1 MLTRSL
7 LCLLTLAIC
16 GCGDTLA
23 SAPKTFSPLGYVA
36 IISDSAFEGEMP
48 DRPRLSFRSERQIV
62 HSNAL
67 QLVLKLGWDY
77 LGVSAEIGRSLNT
90 TAASLLDVFKHAR
103 GPDSR
108 IFKDENGHFDVSPE
122 EPMFGHCEYLMA
134 AQMRLATEAY
144 ITVAGVRVESE
155 GSEAKL
161 VEVAVADQFF
171 PIEADKSLADYEEQC
186 RQGFGAYALQMQQ
199 DLTLSLHSKVVVNAV
214 GDSRIDALQAVLSDK
229 DANFNAAGHKW
240 HLVPLHVVKAE
251 GKTIVSGRLE
261 KKTLL
266 GAEAYEFRHTFAGS
280 DLTLQDVYMAPRGVD
295 PASMAALE
303 LSAFYARNAALQ
315 AASQGQKFTL
325 DTDLLPAI

>member
-16 GCGDTLA
+16 GCGDTQA
-23 SAPKTFSPLGYVA
+23 SAPKAFSPLESVTT
-36 IISDSAFEGEMP
+36 ISGAAFEGEMP

-103 GPDSR
+103 GPGSR

-134 AQMRLATEAY
+134 AQMRLTTDASV
-144 ITVAGVRVESE
+144 TVAGVRVETE

-161 VEVAVADQFF
+161 LEVAVADQFF
-171 PIEADKSLADYEEQC
+171 PIEAEKSLADYEEQC
-186 RQGFGAYALQMQQ
+186 REGFSAYALQMQQ
-199 DLTLSLHSKVVVNAV
+199 DLTMSLRSKVVVNAV

-229 DANFNAAGHKW
+229 EANFNAAGHKW
-240 HLVPLHVVKAE
+240 HLVPLRVANAE

-266 GAEAYEFRHTFAGS
+266 GAQTYEFRHTFAGS
-280 DLTLQDVYMAPRGVD
+280 DLTLQDVYMVPREVD
-295 PASMAALE
+295 PSSMAALE
-303 LSAFYARNAALQ
+303 LSAFFARNAALQ
-315 AASQGQKFTL
+315 AASQGQKFTI